1 VRISMFTNTYLPHI
15 GGVARSVSTFV
26 EDLIAAGHDVQVVA
40 PTFPGQ
46 QEDDADY
53 ILRVPAIQNF
63 NGSDFSVR
71 IPLTGEIREEI
82 SDFEPDIIHSH
93 HPFLLGDSAVRMSR
107 LLGTPLIFTH
117 HTRYEQYT
125 HYVPLDSPAL
135 KRFVSDLATEYA
147 NICNQVIAPSH
158 GIKEL
163 IHKRGV
169 RSSITVLPTGIDI
182 KRFRSGNSE
191 RFRQLHSIDPQMV
204 VIGHVGRLA
213 AEKNLLF
220 LTRAV
225 AAAVQAKPTMKFV
238 VAGKG
243 NLDDGMRE
251 IFQQQGI
258 DDSLILTGSLSGSDL
273 ADCYAAM
280 DVFVFASQSETQGL
294 VLAEAM
300 AAGVPV
306 AALSATGVD
315 DVLTDQVNGI
325 RLAADASEDALA
337 SAILSLADDTDL
349 RQKLRTGAV
358 KTAEK
363 FSRQS
368 SCNQLIALYR
378 TVIDEERSSHR
389 VEKDLL
395 DAVMISIKAEWEL
408 LQEKTAAAL
417 KTIAET

>member
-1 VRISMFTNTYLPHI
+1 MRISMFTNTYLPHI

-26 EDLIAAGHDVQVVA
+26 EDLLAAGHDVQVVA
-40 PTFPGQ
+40 PTFPSQ
-46 QEDDADY
+46 REDDADY

-71 IPLTGEIREEI
+71 IPLSAEIREEI
-82 SDFEPDIIHSH
+82 LHFEPDIIHSH

-107 LLGTPLIFTH
+107 LLGVPLIFTH

-147 NICNQVIAPSH
+147 NICNQVIAPSS
-158 GIKEL
+158 GIREL
-163 IHKRGV
+163 IHARGV
-169 RSSITVLPTGIDI
+169 RSGITVLPTGIDI
-182 KRFRSGNSE
+182 KRFSSGSGK
-191 RFRQLHSIDPQMV
+191 RFRQQHSIDADLV

-213 AEKNLLF
+213 AEKNLIYLA
-220 LTRAV
+220 RAV
-225 AAAVQAKPTMKFV
+225 TEAVQKEPEIKFI

-243 NLDDGMRE
+243 DLHGDMQK
-251 IFQQQGI
+251 IFRQHGI
-258 DDSLILTGSLSGSDL
+258 EDALILAGSLSGSDL

-300 AAGVPV
+300 AAAVPV
-306 AALSATGVD
+306 VALSATGVD
-315 DVLTDQVNGI
+315 DVLTDRVNGI
-325 RLAADASEDALA
+325 KLAAEASEEAFGA
-337 SAILSLADDTDL
+337 AILALADDAQL
-349 RQKLRTGAV
+349 HRKLRTGAV
-358 KTAEK
+358 ETAQR

-368 SCNQLIALYR
+368 SCNRLIELYR
-378 TVIDEERSSHR
+378 KVLDEERTSYRS
-389 VEKDLL
+389 EMDLL
-395 DAVMISIKAEWEL
+395 ETLMISIKAEWEL
-408 LQEKTAAAL
+408 LHEKTAAAL